1 MVSTSKPEANVET
14 KRMSWAVAAMILGL
28 AWTLPAGAQ
37 SERGGRACKAEIEVS
52 LDERINACTALIQSG
67 RLTGETLAEV
77 FNNRGGAHYYK
88 SEFDRA
94 LSDYEQAIKL
104 NPRSP
109 SAFNNR
115 CWTSAVVG
123 NLAQAVEDCTES
135 LRLEPNVAN
144 THENRGFAYLKLS
157 DFDRAL
163 ADYEIALK
171 LDPNRADN
179 HYGRGL
185 ARLKKGD
192 KAGEADI
199 AKAKQMSP
207 HIADE
212 FASYGIK

>member
-1 MVSTSKPEANVET
+1 MP
-14 KRMSWAVAAMILGL
+14 AA
-28 AWTLPAGAQ
+28 AQ
-37 SERGGRACKAEIEVS
+37 SERDIRACKGEGVT
-52 LDERINACTALIQSG
+52 LDERVNACTALIQSG
-67 RLTGETLAEV
+67 RLMGETLAEV

-88 SEFDRA
+88 SEFPRA

-104 NPRSP
+104 NPKMA

-135 LRLEPNVAN
+135 LRLEPEVAN

-171 LDPNRADN
+171 LAPNRADN

-185 ARLKKGD
+185 ARLKRGD
-192 KAGEADI
+192 KGGEADI
-199 AKAKQMSP
+199 ANAKEMSP

>member
-1 MVSTSKPEANVET
+1 MLLGV
-14 KRMSWAVAAMILGL
+14 WAMPAAGQDEQVARTCKGEGDV
-28 AWTLPAGAQ
+28 TLDQ
-37 SERGGRACKAEIEVS
+37 
-52 LDERINACTALIQSG
+52 RIGACTTLITAGGLTAEAL
-67 RLTGETLAEV
+67 ADA
-77 FNNRGGAHYYK
+77 FNKRGGAHYYK
-88 SEFDRA
+88 SEYDRA
-94 LSDYEQAIKL
+94 LADYEQAIKL
-104 NPRSP
+104 NPQSP

-123 NLAQAVEDCTES
+123 RLQQAVEDCTES

-163 ADYEIALK
+163 ADYEIALR

-192 KAGEADI
+192 SGGDADI
-199 AKAKQMSP
+199 AKAKSMSP
-207 HIADE
+207 HIAEE

>member
-1 MVSTSKPEANVET
+1 MGTSKRV
-14 KRMSWAVAAMILGL
+14 SGVAAVMLSL
-28 AWTLPAGAQ
+28 ACAVPASAQ
-37 SERGGRACKAEIEVS
+37 SDRDMARCNGEGVT
-52 LDERINACTALIQSG
+52 LDERIKVCTTLIQSG

-123 NLAQAVEDCTES
+123 KLAQAVEDCTES

-144 THENRGFAYLKLS
+144 THENRAFAFLRLS

-185 ARLKKGD
+185 ARLKRGD
-192 KAGEADI
+192 KGGEADI